1 MKDSILQ
8 LALTTHEDGL
18 CPGCGQPR
26 DRSWNEDMEGYYT
39 AHTAL
44 CQGCQAAS
52 LHIDG
57 HGQLKSAE
65 TVYVV
70 DDTPD
75 GYVPDPR
82 MMPQG

>member
-1 MKDSILQ
+1 
-8 LALTTHEDGL
+8 
-18 CPGCGQPR
+18 
-26 DRSWNEDMEGYYT
+26 MEGYYV

-52 LHIDG
+52 LHVDG
-57 HGQLKSAE
+57 HGQLKAAE

-70 DDTPD
+70 DESPD